1 MAYDVN
7 IATYLTPES
16 QPFFEHVMAIVKKME
31 EYYEKI
37 DTHKNPTGTVCNIYI
52 FGGFIRD
59 LITHYFKYQQD
70 NTTKFVEFKDIDL
83 WFYYPDKKNYG
94 YKNSM
99 TTWNWATN
107 SLFKI
112 MKYHKQ

>member
-37 DTHKNPTGTVCNIYI
+37 DTHKIC
-52 FGGFIRD
+52 
-59 LITHYFKYQQD
+59 
-70 NTTKFVEFKDIDL
+70 
-83 WFYYPDKKNYG
+83 
-94 YKNSM
+94 
-99 TTWNWATN
+99 
-107 SLFKI
+107 
-112 MKYHKQ
+112 